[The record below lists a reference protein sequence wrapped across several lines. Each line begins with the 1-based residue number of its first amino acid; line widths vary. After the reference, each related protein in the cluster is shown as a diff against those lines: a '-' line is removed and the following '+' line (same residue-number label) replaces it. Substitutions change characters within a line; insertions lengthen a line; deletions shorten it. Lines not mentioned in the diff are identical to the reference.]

1 MNRRS
6 SDLSSGKLLFPVVC
20 RQWGGAEAFLEAQNP
35 SGSPGRLYHGAAV
48 DDGTIEKLPVRG
60 SRSQDKPLGGDLRE
74 KKLPKRRRRLRVFRP
89 PPFSIRNPTE
99 HAIPSVAP
107 WKDRSP
113 WRPEECRHSL
123 SASPQPSFL
132 RRLPFQLPFRLRDL
146 PQTHRFGPA

>member
-1 MNRRS
+1 MQRAGTGHRLGAAEPS
-6 SDLSSGKLLFPVVC
+6 GRMGAAPEHGKLLFPVVC

-89 PPFSIRNPTE
+89 PPFSLL
-99 HAIPSVAP
+99 
-107 WKDRSP
+107 RSEE
-113 WRPEECRHSL
+113 RRVGKECRSRW
-123 SASPQPSFL
+123 SPY
-132 RRLPFQLPFRLRDL
+132 
-146 PQTHRFGPA
+146 H